1 MKPSRMMRAEVVAI
15 AVIAAVAAVGVGHRQ
30 VAPAALQLAQE
41 EYGAPIGED
50 DGPIGG
56 ATVYGYDVGSA
67 PIGGA
72 MVGGAPAGY
81 GDGAIGGAMVG
92 GAPAGYGDGAIDGAA
107 VGGEAVGQGGDDAPI
122 GGDTLY

>member
-1 MKPSRMMRAEVVAI
+1 MRAEVVAI
-15 AVIAAVAAVGVGHRQ
+15 AVIAAVAAAGVRHRQ
-30 VAPAALQLAQE
+30 VAPAVLQLAQE
-41 EYGAPIGED
+41 EYGSPIGED
-50 DGPIGG
+50 DGPISGP
-56 ATVYGYDVGSA
+56 TVYGYDVGSA

-92 GAPAGYGDGAIDGAA
+92 GAPAGYGDGAIGGPT